1 MQIDLVSELPPST
14 GYENVVKAMYV
25 FRRFLIA
32 YPTSIQDAKP
42 VTRVILNITKKH
54 AYLPTAIISDK
65 DSVFLTQMIE
75 KVSEVLGVTLQHAIT
90 KHAQTIDLFQ
100 RKHGSLKK
108 ALETE
113 TSERRSMWHRY
124 VNTAFQNYSTFH
136 FAKVARE
143 LGRVVHGRI
152 PYDVRD

>member
-1 MQIDLVSELPPST
+1 MQIDLVSELPPSS
-14 GYENVVKAMYV
+14 GYEHVVKAMYV
-25 FRRFLIA
+25 FRRYLIA
-32 YPTSIQDAKP
+32 YSTSIQDATP
-42 VTRVILNITKKH
+42 VTRVILNIMKKH

-75 KVSEVLGVTLQHAIT
+75 KVSEVLGVTLHHAIT

-113 TSERRSMWHRY
+113 TSERRSMWHSY
-124 VNTAFQNYSTFH
+124 VNTAVQNYSTF
-136 FAKVARE
+136 FLQK
-143 LGRVVHGRI
+143 L
-152 PYDVRD
+152 DVNSAE